1 MENEQLTTYN
11 AFNQPIGKAD
21 RSEVHKN
28 GLWHRSVNYLVL
40 DQEKRTLIFQDS
52 NTLDQF
58 DKDTFFIKMNGGH
71 VQSDD
76 MEGEMNRELFEELGL
91 EVSQASDTHFLGVY
105 QVSFEPTEDFVNREF
120 MYFYLVSFNSVFEM
134 VSMDERE
141 VQTILEIPIDATVEL
156 LTGDRAEIEVT
167 AKDANDAEMNLTL
180 TSQVFKNF
188 TDDTLYLR
196 LFLAAQDFCN
206 GRDPKHIVI

>member
-40 DQEKRTLIFQDS
+40 DQKKRTLIFQDS
-52 NTLDQF
+52 KTLDQF

-71 VQSDD
+71 VQSDNV
-76 MEGEMNRELFEELGL
+76 ETEMAREMYEELGL
-91 EVSQASDTHFLGVY
+91 EVSQASDIHFLGVY
-105 QVSFEPTEDFVNREF
+105 QVSFEPTEDFINREF
-120 MYFYLVSFNSVFEM
+120 MYFYLVSFENALQNVD
-134 VSMDERE
+134 MDDAE
-141 VQTILEIPIDATVEL
+141 VKTVLEIPIDDTVYL
-156 LTGDRAEIEVT
+156 LTGDRMEIEVS
-167 AKDANDAEMNLTL
+167 AKDVNNTKMNPTL
-180 TSQVFKNF
+180 TTDAFKNF
-188 TDDTLYLR
+188 TDDALYLR

>member
-1 MENEQLTTYN
+1 MENEKLTIYN

-76 MEGEMNRELFEELGL
+76 VEDEMARELYEELGL
-91 EVSQASDTHFLGVY
+91 EVSQASDTHPLGVY

-120 MYFYLVSFNSVFEM
+120 MYFYLVSFDNAFEKIA
-134 VSMDERE
+134 MDEHE
-141 VQTILEIPIDATVEL
+141 VKTALEIPIDDTVDL
-156 LTGDRAEIEVT
+156 LTGDRAGIEVT
-167 AKDANDAEMNLTL
+167 AKDVNDTEMNLTL
-180 TSQVFKNF
+180 TSQAFKNF
-188 TDDTLYLR
+188 TDDALYLR

-206 GRDPKHIVI
+206 GRNTKHIVI

>member
-28 GLWHRSVNYLVL
+28 GFWHRSVNYLVL
-40 DQEKRTLIFQDS
+40 DQKKRALIFQDS
-52 NTLDQF
+52 KALDQF

-71 VQSDD
+71 VQGDD
-76 MEGEMNRELFEELGL
+76 MESEMARELHEELGL
-91 EVSQASDTHFLGVY
+91 EVSQASGTHFLGVY
-105 QVSFEPTEDFVNREF
+105 QVSFEPKEDFVNREF
-120 MYFYLVSFNSVFEM
+120 MYFYLVSFENALQNVG
-134 VSMDERE
+134 MDDAE
-141 VQTILEIPIDATVEL
+141 VKTVLEIPIDDTVDL
-156 LTGDRAEIEVT
+156 LTGGRAQIEVT
-167 AKDANDAEMNLTL
+167 ATDVNSTEMNLTL
-180 TSQVFKNF
+180 TTEAFKNF
-188 TDDTLYLR
+188 TDDALYLR